1 MVIYAIAVK
10 GNLKLRMAT
19 NGNIKNKIKIK
30 AKIEPYR
37 QRMSNYIKT
46 FLIIVILA
54 FYGLISGCSTPKYL
68 PASNIKIIAK
78 DSMVVHTE
86 LVSVALPLESHS
98 IVTPTKKSHLE
109 TSVATSDAEIDTL
122 GMLHH
127 TLTNKK
133 DSIKTKI
140 QYVDKIV
147 YRDSVEVRE
156 VPVEVEKK
164 VPYIP
169 KFHQFTFALFW
180 IFVLFIVVR
189 LLIKLGLF
197 KHF

>member
-1 MVIYAIAVK
+1 
-10 GNLKLRMAT
+10 
-19 NGNIKNKIKIK
+19 
-30 AKIEPYR
+30 
-37 QRMSNYIKT
+37 MSNYTKI
-46 FLIIVILA
+46 FLITVILA
-54 FYGLISGCSTPKYL
+54 FYGFLTGCSTQKYI
-68 PASNIKIIAK
+68 PASDIKIVSK
-78 DSMVVHTE
+78 DSLIVHTK
-86 LVSVALPLESHS
+86 LISVAIPLESHT

-109 TSVATSDAEIDTL
+109 TSVAESDASIDSL

-140 QYVDKIV
+140 QYIDRIS
-147 YRDSVEVRE
+147 YRDSIEVKE

-164 VPYIP
+164 VPYVP
-169 KFHQFTFALFW
+169 KFYKFTFAFFG
-180 IFVLFIVVR
+180 IFVLSVIVK